1 MNTADQALVK
11 KMNKA
16 LILEQIIE
24 NAPIS
29 RAKLSEITGLNKA
42 TVSSQVSSL
51 LQKDIIY
58 ETGPASQAAA
68 GGP

>member
-16 LILEQIIE
+16 LIFEQIIE
-24 NAPIS
+24 NGPVS

-58 ETGPASQAAA
+58 ETGPGES
-68 GGP
+68 